1 MSARGLLPS
10 PPASVVAAVLLVVVG
25 ACGFAGEDEPR
36 LKSIPHLIR
45 ELTGN
50 DATAATVAKE
60 ELGRRG
66 KEAVPALRAVITNPT
81 AKRRDLAVI
90 ALGMI
95 RDPDTTPL
103 LIDCLTDDDWRVRGR
118 AAYALSQIGGDEA
131 KAALVRY
138 LDEVVEH
145 YRAREMAKAAES
157 LKELPDPRA
166 LPSLIRIL
174 GHAHSRREVGYAPV
188 YAAQALGK
196 IGDARASGPI
206 ARLLD
211 PSAPY
216 SRSRDLTYLVA
227 ILRTRGKGAVASL
240 VSYLALIVEKM
251 KGEPQRAPL
260 PIPPQGRPL
269 PMLKPRL
276 GADARQRIHNYL
288 TYSLAVAC
296 LEAIA
301 GQPSKGTTREEI
313 LRHWQDYWAKLR
325 ASYIAQV
332 TQIRVGYAVHFTRL
346 ELTIDDK
353 LIDYRLH
360 LQGPGEHYKRSSS
373 PNTLKALAK
382 PLLESKLFGEGL
394 LAERPER
401 ASDASR
407 PSPRYGFAITLRDG
421 TILRRS
427 VAHDEVF
434 RKGKYPLI
442 GAWLG
447 DARHRFTRLAPQ
459 DHQP

>member
-1 MSARGLLPS
+1 MRRTETLSFAL
-10 PPASVVAAVLLVVVG
+10 LLVVADLG
-25 ACGFAGEDEPR
+25 ILAAAANAPQKPIDQ
-36 LKSIPHLIR
+36 LIR
-45 ELTGN
+45 ELQG
-50 DATAATVAKE
+50 DDGKAASAAKE
-60 ELGRRG
+60 ALGGRG
-66 KEAVPALRAVITNPT
+66 KEAVPALRAVVTNPT
-81 AKRRDLAVI
+81 AKGRDLAVI

-95 RDPDTTPL
+95 HDPDTTPL

-131 KAALVRY
+131 KAALVRH

-166 LPSLIRIL
+166 VPSLIRIL
-174 GHAHSRREVGYAPV
+174 GYAHQGRKVGYAPV
-188 YAAQALGK
+188 HAARALGR
-196 IGDARASGPI
+196 IGDPRASGPI

-227 ILRTRGKGAVASL
+227 ILRTRGKGAVSSL
-240 VSYLALIVEKM
+240 VSYLALVVEKM

-276 GADARQRIHNYL
+276 GADARQRNHDRL

-325 ASYIAQV
+325 AS
-332 TQIRVGYAVHFTRL
+332 
-346 ELTIDDK
+346 
-353 LIDYRLH
+353 
-360 LQGPGEHYKRSSS
+360 
-373 PNTLKALAK
+373 
-382 PLLESKLFGEGL
+382 
-394 LAERPER
+394 
-401 ASDASR
+401 
-407 PSPRYGFAITLRDG
+407 
-421 TILRRS
+421 
-427 VAHDEVF
+427 
-434 RKGKYPLI
+434 
-442 GAWLG
+442 
-447 DARHRFTRLAPQ
+447 
-459 DHQP
+459 